1 MVRRAFSLVELLVVI
16 VIVAILAAVAV
27 PKFAASRQ
35 QSREATLKRDL
46 ALVRA
51 AVDRYFA
58 DTGMYPQ
65 RLSRLNDLPSEY
77 AAGSTVP
84 ALKTDGTWSSFP
96 SSQYR
101 GPYVSMDTAH
111 RTLSSQ
117 PNPLGGT
124 FTNSTPVPVDPIS
137 RLPYTYVFSA
147 GRVRVG
153 SSATGND
160 SKGVPYSSY

>member
-1 MVRRAFSLVELLVVI
+1 LNRRGFTLVELIVVI
-16 VIVAILAAVAV
+16 LIVAVLAAVAI
-27 PKFAASRQ
+27 PKFVASKRQ
-35 QSREATLKRDL
+35 AQDAVLKRDL
-46 ALVRA
+46 DIVRT

-65 RLSRLNDLPSEY
+65 RLSRLNDLSSEY
-77 AAGSTVP
+77 STAAVP
-84 ALKTDGTWSSFP
+84 ALKTDGTWGSFIK
-96 SSQYR
+96 SQYK
-101 GPYVSMDTAH
+101 GPYLSMDVAH

-124 FTNSTPVPVDPIS
+124 FTNSTKIPVDPIS
-137 RLPYTYVFSA
+137 KLPYTYVFSA

-160 SKGVPYSSY
+160 AKGVPYSSY